1 MFSIPRTRRW
11 IVLAAAFVL
20 AAALCAG
27 SLALSASLPGS
38 VSVMSLGAWTLAAP
52 ASRDMEQFTNV
63 LAERVAYQIGTN
75 TAGSWFSVTK
85 LVPWAKPDPFAIVR
99 GTN

>member
-1 MFSIPRTRRW
+1 LTAY
-11 IVLAAAFVL
+11 VQG
-20 AAALCAG
+20 AG
-27 SLALSASLPGS
+27 SLSLTSFSPGD
-38 VSVMSLGAWTLAAP
+38 VSVLSLGAWTLAAP

-63 LAERVAYQIGTN
+63 LAERVSYQIGTN
-75 TAGSWFSVTK
+75 SPGSWFSITK